1 MSSRLVALAAIMLLT
16 GLTRPSMAADFS
28 LETFKP
34 TGVAEYDDAV
44 RSYLNQTTPKIING
58 IAAPLNAFPW
68 QSSLGVAPIADAG
81 RAHFCGGA
89 LIDATHVVTAA
100 HCVAGLSE
108 TQVSV
113 ALGTVHL
120 GAETKRLAVRKID
133 VHPDYRAGAKDAD
146 IALLQLENAVTSNAA
161 IAPIALLEATREGAF
176 LAEGVKFT
184 VTGWGLTSVNGHSVR
199 DLRQVDVPFVSA
211 ETCADPLAY
220 GSRVTKN
227 MICAGSVNGD
237 ACQGDSG
244 GPLVT
249 KSQPSLLIGLVSW
262 GKGCA
267 VAGRVGVY
275 TRVANYRTWLLAQSG
290 ILPQ

>member
-1 MSSRLVALAAIMLLT
+1 MSSRLVAVAAAMLLT
-16 GLTRPSMAADFS
+16 GLIRPSMATELSF
-28 LETFKP
+28 ETFKP
-34 TGVAEYDDAV
+34 TGVPEYDDAV

-58 IAAPLNAFPW
+58 IAAPPNAFPW
-68 QSSLGVAPIADAG
+68 QASLGVAPIADAG

-100 HCVAGLSE
+100 HCVAGLNE
-108 TQVSV
+108 IQLSV

-120 GAETKRLAVRKID
+120 DAETKRLAVRKID
-133 VHPDYRAGAKDAD
+133 VHPDYRAETKDAD
-146 IALLQLENAVTSNAA
+146 IALLQLEKAVTSNTA
-161 IAPIALLEATREGAF
+161 IAPIAVLESTAEGAF
-176 LAEGVKFT
+176 LAGGVKFT

-199 DLRQVDVPFVSA
+199 DLRQVDVPFVPA
-211 ETCADPLAY
+211 ETCTDPLAY

-244 GPLVT
+244 GPLIT
-249 KSQPSLLIGLVSW
+249 KGQPPVLIGLVSW

-267 VAGRVGVY
+267 VAGKVGVY
-275 TRVANYRTWLLAQSG
+275 SRVANYRGWILAQSG
-290 ILPQ
+290 EPPQ